1 MQRRGLQKSIA
12 SLECRPMAR
21 TWYLV
26 QSKPRNEARALEN
39 LLRQGYETYLPLI
52 EVERLQRGKLFKN
65 MEPLFPRYI
74 FLHLEEGNDNWGPI
88 RSTLGVAGMVRFG
101 LAYATVPDPVIEAIR
116 ERTQEIRESLFA
128 PGDNIQIVS
137 GPLVGLEGV
146 FDISDGEQRSFVLL
160 EFMQKQQ
167 RVSVST
173 ADLRAAAY

>member
-1 MQRRGLQKSIA
+1 
-12 SLECRPMAR
+12 MAR

-39 LLRQGYETYLPLI
+39 LLRQGYETYLPLM
-52 EVERLQRGKLFKN
+52 EVERLQRGKLLRK
-65 MEPLFPRYI
+65 MEPLFPRYL

-88 RSTLGVAGMVRFG
+88 RSTLGIAGMVRFG
-101 LAYATVPDPVIEAIR
+101 LAYATVSDAVIEVIR
-116 ERTQEIRESLFA
+116 ERTQEVKKTLFET
-128 PGDNIQIVS
+128 GDSVQVVS

-146 FDISDGEQRSFVLL
+146 FEIADGEQRSFVLL

-173 ADLRAAAY
+173 ADLWTARY

>member
-1 MQRRGLQKSIA
+1 MENKWFLI
-12 SLECRPMAR
+12 
-21 TWYLV
+21 

-52 EVERLQRGKLFKN
+52 EVERLQRGKLLRKF
-65 MEPLFPRYI
+65 EPLFPRYL
-74 FLHLEEGNDNWGPI
+74 FLNLAAGVDNWGPI

-101 LAYATVPDPVIEAIR
+101 QTYAAVPDPVIEAIR
-116 ERTQEIRESLFA
+116 ERTQEIRETLFA
-128 PGDNIQIVS
+128 AGDIVQVVS

-146 FDISDGEQRSFVLL
+146 FEIADGEQRSFVLL

-173 ADLRAAAY
+173 ADLRTASY

>member
-1 MQRRGLQKSIA
+1 
-12 SLECRPMAR
+12 MAR

-52 EVERLQRGKLFKN
+52 EVERLQRGKLLKKE
-65 MEPLFPRYI
+65 EPLFPRYL
-74 FLHLEEGNDNWGPI
+74 FLHLEEGNDNLGPI
-88 RSTLGVAGMVRFG
+88 RSTLGIAGMVRFDQT
-101 LAYATVPDPVIEAIR
+101 YAAVPDPVIEGIR
-116 ERTQEIRESLFA
+116 ERTREIKETLFA
-128 PGDNIQIVS
+128 PGDAVQVVS

-146 FDISDGEQRSFVLL
+146 FEIADGEQRSFVLL

-173 ADLRAAAY
+173 TDLRTASY

>member
-1 MQRRGLQKSIA
+1 
-12 SLECRPMAR
+12 MAR

-26 QSKPRNEARALEN
+26 QSKPRNEMRALEN
-39 LLRQGYETYLPLI
+39 LVRQGYETYLPLI
-52 EVERLQRGKLFKN
+52 EVERLQRGKLLRKQ
-65 MEPLFPRYI
+65 EPLFPRYL

-101 LAYATVPDPVIEAIR
+101 QAYAAVPDPVIVAIR
-116 ERTQEIRESLFA
+116 ERTQEIRETLFA
-128 PGDNIQIVS
+128 TGDAVQVVS

-146 FDISDGEQRSFVLL
+146 FEIADGEQRSFVLL

-167 RVSVST
+167 RISVST

>member
-1 MQRRGLQKSIA
+1 
-12 SLECRPMAR
+12 MAR

-26 QSKPRNEARALEN
+26 QSKPRNETRALEN
-39 LLRQGYETYLPLI
+39 LVRQGYETYLPLI
-52 EVERLQRGKLFKN
+52 EVERLQRGKLLRKQ
-65 MEPLFPRYI
+65 EPLFPRYL

-101 LAYATVPDPVIEAIR
+101 QAFAAVPDPVIEAIR
-116 ERTQEIRESLFA
+116 ERTQEIRGMLFA
-128 PGDNIQIVS
+128 TGDAVQVVS

-146 FDISDGEQRSFVLL
+146 FEIADGEQRSFVLL

-167 RVSVST
+167 RISLST

>member
-1 MQRRGLQKSIA
+1 
-12 SLECRPMAR
+12 MAR

-39 LLRQGYETYLPLI
+39 LLRQGYETYLPMM
-52 EVERLQRGKLFKN
+52 EVERLQRGKLLKK
-65 MEPLFPRYI
+65 MEPLFPRYL

-101 LAYATVPDPVIEAIR
+101 LAYATVPDPVVDAIR
-116 ERTQEIRESLFA
+116 ERPQEIRKRLFTA
-128 PGDNIQIVS
+128 GDSVQVVG
-137 GPLVGLEGV
+137 GPLIGLEGV
-146 FDISDGEQRSFVLL
+146 FEIADGEQRSFVLL

-173 ADLRAAAY
+173 ADLRVASY

>member
-1 MQRRGLQKSIA
+1 
-12 SLECRPMAR
+12 MAR

-52 EVERLQRGKLFKN
+52 EVERLQRGKLLKKE
-65 MEPLFPRYI
+65 EPLFPRYL

-101 LAYATVPDPVIEAIR
+101 QTYAAVPDLVIDGIR
-116 ERTQEIRESLFA
+116 ERTREIKETLFV
-128 PGDNIQIVS
+128 PGDAVQVVS

-146 FDISDGEQRSFVLL
+146 FEIADGEQRSFVLL

-173 ADLRAAAY
+173 TDLRTASY